1 MPKEVKN
8 KEEFIKIASSRGKKV
23 VVKKTDD
30 AFKIKLRTPK
40 YLYVIKLNSE
50 KEVDEI
56 LSQIKLPIE
65 RL

>member
-8 KEEFIKIASSRGKKV
+8 KKEFIKIASSRGKKV